1 MSPVATS
8 SLSYLG
14 LLLLV
19 FKTLTSSSHLPHSL
33 PLCPSFSYFA
43 GKGLAETSRLM
54 FFATNTP
61 FSDVR
66 YPMDVKTFSRP
77 EFDAAK
83 ASGAFPMDQVP
94 VLVVKKAGKEYRLCQ
109 SKAVARYV
117 AGATGLAG
125 SSAEEAADIDSVCET
140 VVDLSNASSQA
151 KDEDA
156 KKKFLEETLPKAL
169 AYFEKL
175 LGAGFSVGGKLSQA
189 DIVLYNFATHYF
201 SPSAF
206 NNGGNPAAAA
216 LVSASPK
223 VASIVATVKA
233 LPGIASWEAG
243 RAARAEPF

>member
-1 MSPVATS
+1 
-8 SLSYLG
+8 
-14 LLLLV
+14 
-19 FKTLTSSSHLPHSL
+19 
-33 PLCPSFSYFA
+33 
-43 GKGLAETSRLM
+43 M

-61 FSDVR
+61 FNDVR
-66 YPMDVKTFSRP
+66 YPMDIKTFSRP

-140 VVDLSNASSQA
+140 VVDLSNANSQA

-175 LGAGFSVGGKLSQA
+175 LGPAGFAVGGKLSQA
-189 DIVLYNFATHYF
+189 DIVLYHFATHYF

-216 LVSASPK
+216 LVHASPK
-223 VASIVATVKA
+223 VASIIATVKA